1 MWAPLLHD
9 LYNPRWLF
17 LISRWF
23 RFEKHFF
30 SNCKKET
37 NSVYYVII
45 RQARKLPHLV
55 RVFALVNMRRGVS
68 MPLLLAESE
77 PPLSWVTLCSLVP
90 PLLLMLS
97 PAPASISSDIGRS
110 SHFPFTPLFLFSG
123 YQYQTKVF
131 SLITSIA
138 VVVIILLYCHND

>member
-30 SNCKKET
+30 SNCKKGT

-55 RVFALVNMRRGVS
+55 RVFALVNMRRGGFYATAGGWVRTS
-68 MPLLLAESE
+68 PLMSHLVF
-77 PPLSWVTLCSLVP
+77 PPP
-90 PLLLMLS
+90 PLLMLS

-110 SHFPFTPLFLFSG
+110 SHFPITPLFLFSG
-123 YQYQTKVF
+123 CQYQTKVLF
-131 SLITSIA
+131 FNYIYCCCCYNPLILS
-138 VVVIILLYCHND
+138 